1 MPHWMVLLAAV
12 VSAWL
17 LLAIGG
23 GYAIGRGLEAI
34 ERWLAKPWLRRPRIS
49 RPRRS

>member
-1 MPHWMVLLAAV
+1 MPHWIVLLAAV
-12 VSAWL
+12 VGAWL

-23 GYAIGRGLEAI
+23 GYVIGRGLEAV
-34 ERWLAKPWLRRPRIS
+34 ERRLRRPRVS

>member
-1 MPHWMVLLAAV
+1 MPHWIVLLAAV
-12 VSAWL
+12 VAAWL

-23 GYAIGRGLEAI
+23 GYAIGRGLEAV
-34 ERWLAKPWLRRPRIS
+34 ERRLHRPGS

>member
-1 MPHWMVLLAAV
+1 MPHWIVLLAAV

-23 GYAIGRGLEAI
+23 GYAAGRGLEAI
-34 ERWLAKPWLRRPRIS
+34 QRWLRRPRIS